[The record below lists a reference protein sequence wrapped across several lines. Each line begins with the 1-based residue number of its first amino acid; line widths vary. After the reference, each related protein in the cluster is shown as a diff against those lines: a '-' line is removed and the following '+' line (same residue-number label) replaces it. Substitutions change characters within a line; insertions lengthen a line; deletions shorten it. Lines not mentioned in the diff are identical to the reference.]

1 MAVHQIIKMGNP
13 VLRQIAKELTKE
25 EILSP
30 EIKNLTADMWE
41 TMEHAGGIG
50 LAAPQIAIPIQMT
63 VIRVPK
69 DSERY
74 PEAEESDEYV
84 IFNPK
89 ITYLTDELQGFW
101 EGCLSVPGLRGF
113 VERPKKIRVDY
124 LDAQAKKQSI
134 ELDDFLATVFQHE
147 LDHLI
152 GKLYVDRMKDNST
165 LMFEDEMTDEGDD
178 EDEDLI
184 D

>member
-1 MAVHQIIKMGNP
+1 MAIHQIIKMGNP
-13 VLRQIAKELTKE
+13 ILREISRELTSE

-30 EIKNLTADMWE
+30 EIKTLISDMWE

-50 LAAPQIAIPIQMT
+50 LAAPQISIPLQLT

-74 PEAEESDEYV
+74 PESEESDEFV

-89 ITYLTDELQGFW
+89 ITYLTEETQGFW

-124 LDAQAKKQSI
+124 LDQEAKPQSI

-152 GKLYVDRMKDNST
+152 GKLYVDRIKDITT
-165 LMFEDEMTDEGDD
+165 LMYEDALSEEISEDEES
-178 EDEDLI
+178 
-184 D
+184 

>member
-1 MAVHQIIKMGNP
+1 MAIHQIIKMGNP
-13 VLRQIAKELTKE
+13 ILREVSRELTNE
-25 EILSP
+25 EIHSK
-30 EIKNLTADMWE
+30 EIKNLISDMWE

-50 LAAPQIAIPIQMT
+50 LAAPQIAIPLQLT

-74 PEAEESDEYV
+74 PESEESDEFV

-89 ITYLTDELQGFW
+89 ITYLTEETQGFW

-124 LDAQAKKQSI
+124 LDQEAKPQSI

-152 GKLYVDRMKDNST
+152 GKLYVDRMKDITT
-165 LMFEDEMTDEGDD
+165 LMYEDAMGEEVN
-178 EDEDLI
+178 EEEES
-184 D
+184 

>member
-13 VLRQIAKELTKE
+13 ILREVAQELTKE

-30 EIKNLTADMWE
+30 EIKILISDMWE

-74 PEAEESDEYV
+74 PKAEESDEFV

-89 ITYLTDELQGFW
+89 ITFLTDETQGFW

-124 LDAQAKKQSI
+124 LDQNAKEQSI

-152 GKLYVDRMKDNST
+152 GKLYVDRMKDIST
-165 LMFEDEMTDEGDD
+165 LMYEDEMDD
-178 EDEDLI
+178 EEE
-184 D
+184 

>member
-13 VLRQIAKELTKE
+13 ILREVSKELTKD
-25 EILSP
+25 EIVSP
-30 EIKNLTADMWE
+30 EIKKLTLDMWE

-63 VIRVPK
+63 VIRVPIE
-69 DSERY
+69 SERY
-74 PEAEESDEYV
+74 PDADESDEYV

-89 ITYLTDELQGFW
+89 ITYLTEETQGFW

-113 VERPKKIRVDY
+113 VERPKRIRVDY
-124 LDAQAKKQSI
+124 LDQNAHPQSI
-134 ELDDFLATVFQHE
+134 ELSDFLATVFQHE

-152 GKLYVDRMKDNST
+152 GKLYVDRMKDIST
-165 LMFEDEMTDEGDD
+165 LTYDDELNNDEG
-178 EDEDLI
+178 
-184 D
+184 

>member
-1 MAVHQIIKMGNP
+1 MAIHQIIKMGNP
-13 VLRQIAKELTKE
+13 ILRSSARKLTKD
-25 EILSP
+25 EIISDEMKKL
-30 EIKNLTADMWE
+30 IKDMWE

-50 LAAPQIAIPIQMT
+50 LAAPQIAIPIQLT
-63 VIRVPK
+63 VIRVPN

-74 PEAEESDEYV
+74 PESIESDEYV

-89 ITYLTDELQGFW
+89 ITYLTDEIQGFW
-101 EGCLSVPGLRGF
+101 EGCLSVPGLRGL

-124 LDAQAKKQSI
+124 LDSNANTKSI

-152 GKLYVDRMKDNST
+152 GKLYVDRMKDIGT
-165 LMFEDEMTDEGDD
+165 LMYEDEMGEQDD
-178 EDEDLI
+178 D
-184 D
+184 

>member
-1 MAVHQIIKMGNP
+1 MAIHQIIKMGNP
-13 VLRQIAKELTKE
+13 ILREISRELTSE

-30 EIKNLTADMWE
+30 EVKTLISDMWE

-50 LAAPQIAIPIQMT
+50 LAAPQIAIPLQLT

-74 PEAEESDEYV
+74 PESEESDEFV

-89 ITYLTDELQGFW
+89 ITYLTEETQGFW

-124 LDAQAKKQSI
+124 LDQEAKPQSI

-152 GKLYVDRMKDNST
+152 GKLYVDRIKDITT
-165 LMFEDEMTDEGDD
+165 LMYEDALSEEISEDEES
-178 EDEDLI
+178 
-184 D
+184 